1 MDGGVWVYAEEKDGE
16 VPESSLEVISEG
28 RRLADQGKGERV
40 SVVLMGGRVRDL
52 VVLPALYGAHRVLW
66 AEEKRFARYMPD
78 VLTCILAG
86 MIARHDPSVFLFAA
100 TDVGKDL
107 APRVAARVKAGLFP
121 NCDRLERA
129 SDGLLVHTR
138 LTHGRKVHVTAQ
150 CRNARPQMA
159 TIEPGIARMRK
170 VSSPGETESPEI
182 VEVRP
187 GDYAVQEGE
196 RVKVIDFI
204 KADPRTVD
212 IADAERIVAGG
223 KGACEGENFRWI
235 SDLAEAIGASV
246 GGSRAAVDRGFIHRD
261 RQIGQSG
268 KTVSPRLLISC
279 GISGANAHVAG
290 MRESRTIIAI
300 NTDRHAPILKLADL
314 AVVGDLCEIL
324 PALIDRL
331 RPFRVPNSTLKRD
344 C

>member
-16 VPESSLEVISEG
+16 MPESSLEVISEG
-28 RRLADQGKGERV
+28 RRLADLGNGDKV
-40 SVVLMGGRVRDL
+40 CVVLLGGRARDL
-52 VVLPALYGAHRVLW
+52 ADIPPLYGAHRVLW
-66 AEEKRFARYMPD
+66 AEENRFARYMPE
-78 VLTCILAG
+78 VLTDILAG
-86 MIARHDPSVFLFAA
+86 MIGRHDPSIFLFPA

-121 NCDRLERA
+121 NCDRLERS
-129 SDGLLVHTR
+129 SDGFLVQTR
-138 LTHGRKVHVTAQ
+138 LTHGRKVHVTAL

-159 TIEPGIARMRK
+159 TIEPGTVRMRK
-170 VSSPGETESPEI
+170 VPPPGETDLPEI

-187 GDYAVQEGE
+187 GEYAGDGRE

-212 IADAERIVAGG
+212 IGDAERIVAGG
-223 KGACEGENFRWI
+223 KGACDGENFRWI
-235 SDLAEAIGASV
+235 SNLAEAIGASV
-246 GGSRAAVDRGFIHRD
+246 GGSRAAVDLGFIDRD

-268 KTVSPRLLISC
+268 KTVSPKLLISC
-279 GISGANAHVAG
+279 GISGANAHVVG

-300 NTDRHAPILKLADL
+300 NSDRHAPILKMADL
-314 AVVGDLCEIL
+314 AVVGDLREIL

-331 RPFRVPNSTLKRD
+331 RKIGAQEKCPDK
-344 C
+344 

>member
-16 VPESSLEVISEG
+16 LPESSLEVISEG

-40 SVVLMGGRVRDL
+40 SVVLLSGRAKKL
-52 VVLPALYGAHRVLW
+52 ASIPALYGAHRVLW
-66 AEEKRFARYMPD
+66 AEEKRFTRYIPE
-78 VLTCILAG
+78 VLTGILAG
-86 MIARHDPSVFLFAA
+86 MIGRHDPSIFLFAA

-121 NCDRLERA
+121 NCDRLERT
-129 SDGLLVHTR
+129 SDGLLVQTR
-138 LTHGRKVHVTAQ
+138 LTHGRKVHVTAL

-170 VSSPGETESPEI
+170 VSSPGETEPPEI

-187 GDYAVQEGE
+187 GDYADQEKE
-196 RVKVIDFI
+196 RVKVIGFI
-204 KADPRTVD
+204 KADPRAVD
-212 IADAERIVAGG
+212 IADAEMIVAGG

-235 SDLAEAIGASV
+235 SSLAEAIGASV
-246 GGSRAAVDRGFIHRD
+246 GGSRAAVDERAIHRD

-268 KTVSPRLLISC
+268 KTVSPKLIISC
-279 GISGANAHVAG
+279 GISGANAHVVG

-300 NTDRHAPILKLADL
+300 NKDRNAPILKLADL

-331 RPFRVPNSTLKRD
+331 RKGCTQEKSPDK
-344 C
+344 

>member
-16 VPESSLEVISEG
+16 LLESSLEVISEG
-28 RRLADQGKGERV
+28 RRLTDPGKGERV
-40 SVVLMGGRVRDL
+40 SVVLLGGRTRGL
-52 VVLPALYGAHRVLW
+52 VAIPALYGAHRVLW
-66 AEEKRFARYMPD
+66 AEEKRFARYKPEA
-78 VLTCILAG
+78 LTCILAG
-86 MIARHDPSVFLFAA
+86 MIGRHNPSIFLFAA

-107 APRVAARVKAGLFP
+107 APRVAARVKAALFP
-121 NCDRLERA
+121 NCDRLERT
-129 SDGLLVHTR
+129 SDGLLVQTR

-159 TIEPGIARMRK
+159 TIEPGIARTRQ
-170 VSSPGETESPEI
+170 VPSPGESDPPET
-182 VEVRP
+182 VEIRP
-187 GDYAVQEGE
+187 GDYAGHERE

-235 SDLAEAIGASV
+235 SNLAEAIGASV

-268 KTVSPRLLISC
+268 KTVSPKLLISC

-324 PALIDRL
+324 PVLLDRL
-331 RPFRVPNSTLKRD
+331 RKGCAQEKSPDK
-344 C
+344 

>member
-16 VPESSLEVISEG
+16 LAESSLEVISEG
-28 RRLADQGKGERV
+28 RRLADRGKGERV
-40 SVVLMGGRVRDL
+40 SVILLSGGAKDL
-52 VVLPALYGAHRVLW
+52 AALPARYGAHRVFW
-66 AEEKRFARYMPD
+66 AEEKRFARYLPE
-78 VLTCILAG
+78 VLTGILAG
-86 MIARHDPSVFLFAA
+86 MIGRYDPSIFLFAA

-107 APRVAARVKAGLFP
+107 APRIAARVKAGLFP
-121 NCDRLERA
+121 NCDRLERS
-129 SDGLLVHTR
+129 SDGSLVQTR
-138 LTHGRKVHVTAQ
+138 LTHGRKVHVTAL
-150 CRNARPQMA
+150 CRNTRPQMA
-159 TIEPGIARMRK
+159 TIEPGVVRVK
-170 VSSPGETESPEI
+170 EVPSSGGTEPPEI

-187 GDYAVQEGE
+187 GDFAGHVRE

-212 IADAERIVAGG
+212 IADAEMIVAGG
-223 KGACEGENFRWI
+223 KGACERENFRWV

-246 GGSRAAVDRGFIHRD
+246 GGSRAAVDAGYIQRD

-268 KTVSPRLLISC
+268 KTVSPRLMISC

-290 MRESRTIIAI
+290 MRESRTIVAI

-314 AVVGDLCEIL
+314 AVVGDLREIL

-331 RPFRVPNSTLKRD
+331 RPF
-344 C
+344 

>member
-1 MDGGVWVYAEEKDGE
+1 MGGEVWVYAEEKDGE
-16 VPESSLEVISEG
+16 LPESSLEVISEG

-40 SVVLMGGRVRDL
+40 SVVLLSGCAKELAPMAVR
-52 VVLPALYGAHRVLW
+52 YGAHRVLW
-66 AEEKRFARYMPD
+66 AEEKRFSRYLPE
-78 VLTCILAG
+78 VLTGILAG
-86 MIARHDPSVFLFAA
+86 MIGRHDPSIFLFSA

-121 NCDRLERA
+121 NCDRLDR
-129 SDGLLVHTR
+129 SPDGLLVPTR
-138 LTHGRKVHVTAQ
+138 LTHGRKVHVTAL

-159 TIEPGIARMRK
+159 TIEPGVARVK
-170 VSSPGETESPEI
+170 EAPSSGETEPPEI
-182 VEVRP
+182 VEIRP
-187 GDYAVQEGE
+187 GDYAGDERE

-212 IADAERIVAGG
+212 IADAEMIVAGG

-235 SDLAEAIGASV
+235 SNLAEAIGASV
-246 GGSRAAVDRGFIHRD
+246 GGSRAAVDAGYIQRD

-268 KTVSPRLLISC
+268 KTVSPRLMISC
-279 GISGANAHVAG
+279 GISGANAHVVG

-314 AVVGDLCEIL
+314 AVVGDLREIL

-331 RPFRVPNSTLKRD
+331 RKGCHAGEKPL
-344 C
+344 

>member
-16 VPESSLEVISEG
+16 LLESSLEVISEG
-28 RRLADQGKGERV
+28 RRLTDQGKGERV
-40 SVVLMGGRVRDL
+40 SVVLLGGRSRDL
-52 VVLPALYGAHRVLW
+52 VAVPVLYGAHRVFW
-66 AEEKRFARYMPD
+66 AEEKRFARYMPE
-78 VLTCILAG
+78 VLTGILAG
-86 MIARHDPSVFLFAA
+86 MIGRYDPSIFLFAA

-121 NCDRLERA
+121 NCDRLER
-129 SDGLLVHTR
+129 SPDGHLIHTR
-138 LTHGRKVHVTAQ
+138 LTHGRKVHVTAR
-150 CRNARPQMA
+150 CTNARPQMA

-170 VSSPGETESPEI
+170 GPSPDETEPPEI

-187 GDYAVQEGE
+187 GDYTVDE
-196 RVKVIDFI
+196 RTRIKVVDFI

-212 IADAERIVAGG
+212 IADAGMIVAGG

-235 SDLAEAIGASV
+235 SNLAEAIGASV
-246 GGSRAAVDRGFIHRD
+246 GGSRAAVDGGVIHRD

-268 KTVSPRLLISC
+268 KTVSPKLMISC
-279 GISGANAHVAG
+279 GISGANAHVVG

-300 NTDRHAPILKLADL
+300 NKDRHAPILKLADL

-331 RPFRVPNSTLKRD
+331 RKGYAQEKSPDK
-344 C
+344 

>member
-1 MDGGVWVYAEEKDGE
+1 MGGGVWVYAEEKDGE
-16 VPESSLEVISEG
+16 LPESSLEVISEG

-40 SVVLMGGRVRDL
+40 SVVLMGGRAKNL
-52 VVLPALYGAHRVLW
+52 LAIPALYGAHRVLW
-66 AEEKRFARYMPD
+66 AEEERFARYMPE
-78 VLTCILAG
+78 VLTGILAG
-86 MIARHDPSVFLFAA
+86 MIGRHDPSIFLFSA

-107 APRVAARVKAGLFP
+107 APRVATRVKACLFP
-121 NCDRLERA
+121 NCDRLERS

-150 CRNARPQMA
+150 CRNARPQLA

-170 VSSPGETESPEI
+170 MSPPGEAEPPEI

-187 GDYAVQEGE
+187 GDYAGDQRE
-196 RVKVIDFI
+196 RVKVIDLI

-235 SDLAEAIGASV
+235 SGLADAIGGSV
-246 GGSRAAVDRGFIHRD
+246 GGSRAAVDLGFIHRD

-268 KTVSPRLLISC
+268 KTVSPKLLISC
-279 GISGANAHVAG
+279 GISGATAHVAG

-300 NTDRHAPILKLADL
+300 NTDRHAPMLKLADL
-314 AVVGDLCEIL
+314 AVVGDLGEIL

-331 RPFRVPNSTLKRD
+331 RKGCSKEKSPDR
-344 C
+344 